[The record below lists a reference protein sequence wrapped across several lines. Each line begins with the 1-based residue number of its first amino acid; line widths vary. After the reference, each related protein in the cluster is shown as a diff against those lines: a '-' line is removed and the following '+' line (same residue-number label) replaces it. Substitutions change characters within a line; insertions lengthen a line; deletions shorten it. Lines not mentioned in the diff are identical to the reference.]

1 MSDFEVT
8 CNQSCREMGSD
19 SLSLAVRFQLSFIKP
34 KFEMN
39 MQNIITSDAQVTSTS
54 KELIVLLL
62 LQEWTLFGMPAH
74 FPDDHNFINCFC
86 SIGLQTTTAGNYLPN
101 IVGDELLLNFG
112 ARFQR

>member
-1 MSDFEVT
+1 MSGIGVT
-8 CNQSCREMGSD
+8 CNQSCREMGTD

-39 MQNIITSDAQVTSTS
+39 MQNIITSDARVTPTS

-74 FPDDHNFINCFC
+74 FLIIIANEPSERRRSD
-86 SIGLQTTTAGNYLPN
+86 GEAAA
-101 IVGDELLLNFG
+101 E
-112 ARFQR
+112 